1 MFKDKMNLLGGEFQ
15 GLNMNPIPMEFSQQ
29 MTTTKWLMALLAK
42 IDEVIG
48 FTNGWYDEIIKDLEN
63 DGVLYG
69 KLSAE
74 FLTSFGNEIT
84 ALQNNIT
91 NINTLLEV
99 LSYTAPKVVLTSSP
113 SANVYSFGE
122 TINSV
127 MLSFDIVK
135 GSNNLVK
142 AEIYKNG
149 TLLNTITNLLNG
161 VNQFVDGSAINS
173 DTTYY
178 IKVFD
183 DKGNVQSNDI
193 AFKFIY
199 KSWYGKITSS
209 DIVSEA
215 LIQGLTN
222 SIFDKNITFNISSLN
237 DEKIIIVS
245 RETLTSVIDSDNFD
259 MLESFTHSTI
269 NININNNLTQYNVY
283 VSTNLIKD
291 SNVTLIIE
299 K

>member
-1 MFKDKMNLLGGEFQ
+1 
-15 GLNMNPIPMEFSQQ
+15 
-29 MTTTKWLMALLAK
+29 
-42 IDEVIG
+42 
-48 FTNGWYDEIIKDLEN
+48 
-63 DGVLYG
+63 
-69 KLSAE
+69 
-74 FLTSFGNEIT
+74 
-84 ALQNNIT
+84 
-91 NINTLLEV
+91 
-99 LSYTAPKVVLTSSP
+99 
-113 SANVYSFGE
+113 
-122 TINSV
+122 